1 MYLRIH
7 QQTSHARCTASGRTL
22 IELVCILAIVSL
34 LSGQAYSSIS
44 AWLARQSATAQ
55 VNWLVGAIHYSR
67 HAAITHRTTVTLCPG
82 DSSGAG
88 CGGDWENGLIAFSDR
103 NKDALIN
110 GDDQIINVIPA
121 LPVTGTFTWR
131 SFRQRP
137 YLQMTEMGHTNN
149 QNGNFV
155 YCTVH
160 QPLTAPRQIIV
171 NVQGRVRLNRRRN
184 KTGVVV
190 DSRGRPLRC

>member
-1 MYLRIH
+1 M
-7 QQTSHARCTASGRTL
+7 
-22 IELVCILAIVSL
+22 LAIITL
-34 LSGQAYSSIS
+34 LSSQAYVSMS
-44 AWLARQSATAQ
+44 AWLARQAATAQ

-82 DSSGAG
+82 KKPDTG
-88 CGGDWENGLIAFSDR
+88 CEGDWENGLIAFSDR

-110 GDDQIINVIPA
+110 GDDRIINYITA
-121 LPVTGTFTWR
+121 LPATGTFTWR
-131 SFRQRP
+131 SFRRRQ
-137 YLQMTEMGHTNN
+137 YLQMTEQGHTNY

-155 YCTVH
+155 YCSMH
-160 QPLTAPRQIIV
+160 QPLAAPRQIIV

-184 KTGVVV
+184 KAGIVV